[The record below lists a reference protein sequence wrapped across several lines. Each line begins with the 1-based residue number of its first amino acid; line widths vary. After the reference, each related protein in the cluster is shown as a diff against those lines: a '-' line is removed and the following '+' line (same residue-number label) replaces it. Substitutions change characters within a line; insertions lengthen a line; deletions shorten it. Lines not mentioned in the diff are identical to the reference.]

1 MDAKDVINRIKRL
14 QIFEVEVP
22 LPETFAFTGVVPFDM
37 TIEDGV
43 ARVQVYAETIEEA
56 TIKAEEYFNG

>member
-14 QIFEVEVP
+14 QIFEVEVTM
-22 LPETFAFTGVVPFDM
+22 PETFAFSGVVPFDM
-37 TIEDGV
+37 TIEGDI

-56 TIKAEEYFNG
+56 TIKAEAYFNG